1 MGLRAMPVNTGEIQG
16 GRFSKGRSG
25 NPAGKP
31 RGARHRTTLAAEALL
46 DGEAEALTRKAVEMA
61 LAGDSTAMRLCL
73 DRILPPRRE
82 RPFNFKLPALQ
93 SAGDA
98 AGAMAA
104 IASAVGGSAP
114 RRSRSFHCRSPANS
128 VGDVTRQLER
138 ITLPSSDRQRI
149 GLARMPFGLV
159 PATARLL
166 MRPRNAPSVAERI
179 GVWGAPRRN
188 RRRTA
193 AR

>member
-1 MGLRAMPVNTGEIQG
+1 VGLRAMPVNTGEIQG

-104 IASAVGGSAP
+104 IASAVASAEITAGEAGELAKLVEAFVRALEASELDQRLRALEQWKARGQESRGSK
-114 RRSRSFHCRSPANS
+114 
-128 VGDVTRQLER
+128 
-138 ITLPSSDRQRI
+138 
-149 GLARMPFGLV
+149 
-159 PATARLL
+159 
-166 MRPRNAPSVAERI
+166 
-179 GVWGAPRRN
+179 WG
-188 RRRTA
+188 
-193 AR
+193 

>member
-1 MGLRAMPVNTGEIQG
+1 MANGPRECGAEGDACNTGEIQG

-82 RPFNFKLPALQ
+82 RPVSFKLPALQ

-104 IASAVGGSAP
+104 ITNAVASAEITVGEAG
-114 RRSRSFHCRSPANS
+114 
-128 VGDVTRQLER
+128 
-138 ITLPSSDRQRI
+138 
-149 GLARMPFGLV
+149 GLAQLV
-159 PATARLL
+159 EAFVRALEASEFDQWLRALEL
-166 MRPRNAPSVAERI
+166 CKSRGQESRGSK
-179 GVWGAPRRN
+179 WG
-188 RRRTA
+188 
-193 AR
+193 

>member
-1 MGLRAMPVNTGEIQG
+1 MAANTAGIQR
-16 GRFSKGRSG
+16 GRPFSKGRSG
-25 NPAGKP
+25 NPGGKP

-82 RPFNFKLPALQ
+82 RPFNFKLPALK

-104 IASAVGGSAP
+104 IASAVASAEITAGELAKLVEAFV
-114 RRSRSFHCRSPANS
+114 RA
-128 VGDVTRQLER
+128 LEASE
-138 ITLPSSDRQRI
+138 LDQRLQAL
-149 GLARMPFGLV
+149 GHVEGP
-159 PATARLL
+159 LL
-166 MRPRNAPSVAERI
+166 YRGQCQAP
-179 GVWGAPRRN
+179 P
-188 RRRTA
+188 
-193 AR
+193 

>member
-1 MGLRAMPVNTGEIQG
+1 MANGPLELGLRAMPVNTGEIQG

-46 DGEAEALTRKAVEMA
+46 DGEAEALTRKVVEMA

-104 IASAVGGSAP
+104 IASAVASAEITAGEAGELAKLVEAFVRALEASELDQRLRALEQWKARGQESRGSK
-114 RRSRSFHCRSPANS
+114 
-128 VGDVTRQLER
+128 
-138 ITLPSSDRQRI
+138 
-149 GLARMPFGLV
+149 
-159 PATARLL
+159 
-166 MRPRNAPSVAERI
+166 
-179 GVWGAPRRN
+179 WG
-188 RRRTA
+188 
-193 AR
+193 